1 MAEVSS
7 YAPGTP
13 SWVDLATSDP
23 EGARNFY
30 GRLFGWSFEVGPAE
44 TGHYTMCQLHGG
56 NVAGMAGEPA
66 REGVPTAWTTY
77 MATDDADAVARR
89 IAEGDGT
96 VLMGPMDV
104 MSQGRL
110 LVAADPAG
118 ALFGVW
124 QAGDLVGASVVNEP
138 GSLVWSELATRDLA
152 AAQVFYTQVFGH
164 AWEPVDTGEGG
175 PAYQVFSV
183 DGRAVGG
190 AMQMTADWPEQIPS
204 HWMAYFAVEDTEA
217 AAAAAQELGGT
228 VRVPPTDSPYGRFAV
243 LSDPQGAVF
252 TVMQAAAGGG

>member
-23 EGARNFY
+23 EGARSFY
-30 GRLFGWSFEVGPAE
+30 GRLFGWGFEVGPPE
-44 TGHYTMCQLHGG
+44 TGHYTMCQLRGR
-56 NVAGMAGEPA
+56 NVAGMAGEPS

-77 MATDDADAVARR
+77 MATDDADEVARR
-89 IAEGDGT
+89 ITEAGGT

-110 LVAADPAG
+110 IVAGDPAG

-124 QAGDLVGASVVNEP
+124 QAGDHAGASLVDEP

-152 AAQVFYTQVFGH
+152 AAQVFYTQVFGYG
-164 AWEPVDTGEGG
+164 WEAVDTGEGG

-183 DGRAVGG
+183 DGRTVGG

-204 HWMAYFAVEDTEA
+204 HWMTYFAVADTEA
-217 AAAAAQELGGT
+217 AAAAAQDLGGT
-228 VRVPPTDSPYGRFAV
+228 MRVSPTDSPYGRFAV
-243 LSDPQGAVF
+243 LGDPQGAVF
-252 TVMQAAAGGG
+252 TVMQSTGVGG